1 MILKH
6 KILLLSCFILFEL
19 NAIEV
24 IIAKNKIPYN
34 AIISSKDLA
43 LKNVLKLKR
52 GCKIFTLEDLEKNQY
67 ITKHY
72 INKGNVICLN
82 DIKTYKKET
91 VLFKFGNIEIEKNGK
106 KVFENDKYI
115 TIKKRDGKL
124 EKIYKDGSLK

>member
-1 MILKH
+1 MILKY
-6 KILLLSCFILFEL
+6 KILLILGFFLADL

-24 IIAKNKIPYN
+24 IVAKNKIPYN
-34 AIISSKDLA
+34 SILSSKDLA
-43 LKNVLKLKR
+43 LKNILKIKR
-52 GCKIFTLEDLEKNQY
+52 GCKVFTLEDLERNQY

-72 INKGNVICLN
+72 INVGNTICLN
-82 DIKTYKKET
+82 DIKIYKKET